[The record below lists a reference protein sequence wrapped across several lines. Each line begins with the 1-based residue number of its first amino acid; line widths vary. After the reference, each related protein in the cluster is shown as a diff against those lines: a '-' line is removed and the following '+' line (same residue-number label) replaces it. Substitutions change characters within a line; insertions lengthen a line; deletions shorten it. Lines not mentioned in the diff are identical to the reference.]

1 MYAVLHQFI
10 FWSFQKKVVPL
21 HRILN
26 NNLRMKIMSQ
36 NLLVRIFLFFL
47 WLMSVVC
54 IFIAC
59 APVDRPFASPRLS
72 PGDYVSEIGTAFTS
86 SSQNK
91 EERDRVLKD
100 TITPPSNPMYE
111 LPYIPGTFTFR
122 GVLQLEYFMG
132 ELYCVMRTIHNDYF
146 MIDSGIKYFY
156 RLDNPLL
163 ENYAVGDTIIVTAI
177 PMKLL
182 DDFSLATYY
191 VQPNFLSSNE

>member
-1 MYAVLHQFI
+1 
-10 FWSFQKKVVPL
+10 
-21 HRILN
+21 
-26 NNLRMKIMSQ
+26 
-36 NLLVRIFLFFL
+36 
-47 WLMSVVC
+47 MSVVC

-59 APVDRPFASPRLS
+59 APVDRSFASPPLS
-72 PGDYVSEIGTAFTS
+72 PMDYVSEIGNNFTS

-122 GVLQLEYFMG
+122 GVLQLDYFMG
-132 ELYCVMRTIHNDYF
+132 ELYCVMRAIHNDYF
-146 MIDSGIKYFY
+146 IIDSDIQYFY
-156 RLDNPLL
+156 RLDHPLL
-163 ENYAVGDTIIVTAI
+163 ENYAVGDTVIVTAK

-191 VQPNFLSSNE
+191 VQPNFPSCNE

>member
-1 MYAVLHQFI
+1 MLHQFI
-10 FWSFQKKVVPL
+10 FWSCQKKAVPL
-21 HRILN
+21 QQNSKH
-26 NNLRMKIMSQ
+26 NLRMKIVSQ
-36 NLLVRIFLFFL
+36 NLLVRMILFVL
-47 WLMSVVC
+47 WFMSVVC

-59 APVDRPFASPRLS
+59 APVDQHFDSPPLS
-72 PGDYVSEIGTAFTS
+72 PEDFVSGSDFLGS
-86 SSQNK
+86 SFGQNT
-91 EERDRVLKD
+91 EDRDRVLKD
-100 TITPPSNPMYE
+100 TITPPNNPMHE
-111 LPYIPGTFTFR
+111 VPYIPGTYAFR

>member
-1 MYAVLHQFI
+1 MLHQFI
-10 FWSFQKKVVPL
+10 FWSFQKKAVPL

-36 NLLVRIFLFFL
+36 NLLVRICLFFL
-47 WLMSVVC
+47 WFMSVVC

-59 APVDRPFASPRLS
+59 APVDQPFASPPSPLS
-72 PGDYVSEIGTAFTS
+72 PEDYVSEIGNNATS

-122 GVLQLEYFMG
+122 GVLQLYYFMG
-132 ELYCVMRTIHNDYF
+132 ELYCVMRAIHNDYF
-146 MIDSGIKYFY
+146 IIDSDIQYFY
-156 RLDNPLL
+156 RLDHPLL
-163 ENYAVGDTIIVTAI
+163 ENYAVGDTVIVTAK

-191 VQPNFLSSNE
+191 VQPNFSSCNE

>member
-1 MYAVLHQFI
+1 MLHQFI
-10 FWSFQKKVVPL
+10 FWSCRKKVVPL
-21 HRILN
+21 QRISKYK
-26 NNLRMKIMSQ
+26 LRMKIVSQ
-36 NLLVRIFLFFL
+36 NLLLRMILFIL
-47 WLMSVVC
+47 WFMSIVC

-59 APVDRPFASPRLS
+59 D
-72 PGDYVSEIGTAFTS
+72 PGDPHFFSPS
-86 SSQNK
+86 SPEGFVTGLGSLGNSVQNN
-91 EERDRVLKD
+91 EERNRVLKD
-100 TITPPSNPMYE
+100 TITPPNNPMHE
-111 LPYIPGTFTFR
+111 VPYIPGTYAFR

>member
-47 WLMSVVC
+47 WFMSVVC

-59 APVDRPFASPRLS
+59 APVDRDFASPPLS
-72 PGDYVSEIGTAFTS
+72 PGDYVSEIGNDFTS

-122 GVLQLEYFMG
+122 GVLQLDYFMG
-132 ELYCVMRTIHNDYF
+132 ELYCVMRAIHNDYF
-146 MIDSGIKYFY
+146 IIDSDIQYFY
-156 RLDNPLL
+156 RLDHPLL
-163 ENYAVGDTIIVTAI
+163 ENYAVGDTVIVTAK

-191 VQPNFLSSNE
+191 VQPNFPSCNE

>member
-1 MYAVLHQFI
+1 MLHQFI
-10 FWSFQKKVVPL
+10 FWSCQKKAVPL
-21 HRILN
+21 QRISKHK
-26 NNLRMKIMSQ
+26 LRMKIVSQ
-36 NLLVRIFLFFL
+36 NLLLRMILFIL
-47 WLMSVVC
+47 WFMSVAC
-54 IFIAC
+54 MFIAC
-59 APVDRPFASPRLS
+59 APVDRDFASPPLS
-72 PGDYVSEIGTAFTS
+72 PEGFVTGLGSFGS
-86 SSQNK
+86 STQNK

-111 LPYIPGTFTFR
+111 LPYIPGTFVFR

-163 ENYAVGDTIIVTAI
+163 ENYAVGDTVIVTAK

-191 VQPNFLSSNE
+191 VQPNFPSCNE

>member
-1 MYAVLHQFI
+1 MLHQFI
-10 FWSFQKKVVPL
+10 FWSCRKKVVPL
-21 HRILN
+21 QRISKHK
-26 NNLRMKIMSQ
+26 LRMKIVSQ
-36 NLLVRIFLFFL
+36 NLLLRMILFIL
-47 WLMSVVC
+47 WFMSIVC

-59 APVDRPFASPRLS
+59 D
-72 PGDYVSEIGTAFTS
+72 PGDPHFFSPS
-86 SSQNK
+86 SPEGFVTGLGSLGNSVQNK
-91 EERDRVLKD
+91 EERNRVLKD
-100 TITPPSNPMYE
+100 TITPPNNPMHE
-111 LPYIPGTFTFR
+111 VPYIPGTYAFR

-146 MIDSGIKYFY
+146 MIDSDIKYFY

>member
-1 MYAVLHQFI
+1 MLHQFI
-10 FWSFQKKVVPL
+10 FWSCRKKVVPL
-21 HRILN
+21 QRISKYK
-26 NNLRMKIMSQ
+26 LRMKIVSQ
-36 NLLVRIFLFFL
+36 NLLLRMILFIL
-47 WLMSVVC
+47 WFMSIVC

-59 APVDRPFASPRLS
+59 D
-72 PGDYVSEIGTAFTS
+72 PGDPHFFSPS
-86 SSQNK
+86 SPEGFVTGLGSLGNSVQNN
-91 EERDRVLKD
+91 EERNRVLKD
-100 TITPPSNPMYE
+100 TITPPNNPMHE
-111 LPYIPGTFTFR
+111 VPYIPGTYAFK

-191 VQPNFLSSNE
+191 VQPNFPSSNE

>member
-1 MYAVLHQFI
+1 MLHQFI
-10 FWSFQKKVVPL
+10 FWSCQKKAVPL
-21 HRILN
+21 QWISKHK
-26 NNLRMKIMSQ
+26 LRMKIVSQ
-36 NLLVRIFLFFL
+36 NLLVRMILFIL
-47 WLMSVVC
+47 WFMSIVC

-59 APVDRPFASPRLS
+59 DPGDQHFNSPSLS
-72 PGDYVSEIGTAFTS
+72 PEDYVSGIGNNATG
-86 SSQNK
+86 SSQNQ
-91 EERDRVLKD
+91 EDRDRVLKD
-100 TITPPSNPMYE
+100 TITPPNNPMHE
-111 LPYIPGTFTFR
+111 VPYIPGTYAFR

-163 ENYAVGDTIIVTAI
+163 ENYAVGDTIIVTAR

-191 VQPNFLSSNE
+191 VQPNFPSSNE

>member
-1 MYAVLHQFI
+1 
-10 FWSFQKKVVPL
+10 
-21 HRILN
+21 
-26 NNLRMKIMSQ
+26 MKIVSQ
-36 NLLVRIFLFFL
+36 NLLLRMILFIL
-47 WLMSVVC
+47 WFMSIVC

-59 APVDRPFASPRLS
+59 DPGDQHFNSPSLS
-72 PGDYVSEIGTAFTS
+72 PEGFVTGLGSFGS
-86 SSQNK
+86 SMQNK
-91 EERDRVLKD
+91 EERDRILKD
-100 TITPPSNPMYE
+100 TITPPNNPMHE
-111 LPYIPGTFTFR
+111 VPYIPGTYAFR

>member
-1 MYAVLHQFI
+1 MLHQFI
-10 FWSFQKKVVPL
+10 FWSCRKKVVPL
-21 HRILN
+21 QRISKYK
-26 NNLRMKIMSQ
+26 LRMKIVSQ
-36 NLLVRIFLFFL
+36 NLLLRMILFIL
-47 WLMSVVC
+47 WFISIVC

-59 APVDRPFASPRLS
+59 D
-72 PGDYVSEIGTAFTS
+72 PGDPHFFSPS
-86 SSQNK
+86 SPEGFVTGLGSLGNSVQNN
-91 EERDRVLKD
+91 EERNRVLKD
-100 TITPPSNPMYE
+100 TITPPNNPMHE
-111 LPYIPGTFTFR
+111 VPYIPGTYAFR

-163 ENYAVGDTIIVTAI
+163 ENYAVGDTVIVTAR

-191 VQPNFLSSNE
+191 VQPNFPSCNE

>member
-1 MYAVLHQFI
+1 MLHQFI
-10 FWSFQKKVVPL
+10 FWSCRKKVVPL
-21 HRILN
+21 QRISKYK
-26 NNLRMKIMSQ
+26 LRMKIVSQ
-36 NLLVRIFLFFL
+36 NLLLRMILFIL
-47 WLMSVVC
+47 WFISIVC

-59 APVDRPFASPRLS
+59 D
-72 PGDYVSEIGTAFTS
+72 PGDPHFFSPS
-86 SSQNK
+86 SPEGFVTGLGSLGNSVQNN
-91 EERDRVLKD
+91 EERNRVLKD
-100 TITPPSNPMYE
+100 TITPPNTPMHVV
-111 LPYIPGTFTFR
+111 PYIPGTYAFR

>member
-1 MYAVLHQFI
+1 MLHQFI
-10 FWSFQKKVVPL
+10 FWSCQKKAVPL
-21 HRILN
+21 QQNSKH
-26 NNLRMKIMSQ
+26 NLRMKIVSQ
-36 NLLVRIFLFFL
+36 NLLLRMILFIL
-47 WLMSVVC
+47 WFMSIVC

-59 APVDRPFASPRLS
+59 NPGDQHFNSPSLS
-72 PGDYVSEIGTAFTS
+72 PEGFVTGLGSFGS
-86 SSQNK
+86 STQNK

-100 TITPPSNPMYE
+100 TITPPNNPMHE
-111 LPYIPGTFTFR
+111 VPYIPGTYAFR

-163 ENYAVGDTIIVTAI
+163 ENYAVGDTIIVTAK

-191 VQPNFLSSNE
+191 VQPNFPSSNE

>member
-1 MYAVLHQFI
+1 MLHQFI
-10 FWSFQKKVVPL
+10 FWSFQKKAVPL

-47 WLMSVVC
+47 WFMSVVC

-59 APVDRPFASPRLS
+59 APVDRDFASPPLS
-72 PGDYVSEIGTAFTS
+72 PGDYVSEIGNNATS
-86 SSQNK
+86 SSQNQ
-91 EERDRVLKD
+91 EDRDRVLKD

-111 LPYIPGTFTFR
+111 LPYIPGTLTFR
-122 GVLQLEYFMG
+122 GVLQLDYFMG
-132 ELYCVMRTIHNDYF
+132 ELYCVMRAIHNDYF
-146 MIDSGIKYFY
+146 IMDSDIKYFY
-156 RLDNPLL
+156 RLDHPLL
-163 ENYAVGDTIIVTAI
+163 ENYAVGDTVIVTAK

-191 VQPNFLSSNE
+191 VQPNFPSCNE

>member
-1 MYAVLHQFI
+1 MLRQFI
-10 FWSFQKKVVPL
+10 FWSCRKKVVPL
-21 HRILN
+21 QRISKQ
-26 NNLRMKIMSQ
+26 NLPMKTVSQ
-36 NLLVRIFLFFL
+36 NLLLRMILFIL
-47 WLMSVVC
+47 WFMSIVC

-59 APVDRPFASPRLS
+59 D
-72 PGDYVSEIGTAFTS
+72 PGDPHFFSPS
-86 SSQNK
+86 SPEGFVTGLGSLGNSTQNK
-91 EERDRVLKD
+91 EERDRILKD
-100 TITPPSNPMYE
+100 TITPPNNPMHE
-111 LPYIPGTFTFR
+111 VPYIPGTYAFR

-146 MIDSGIKYFY
+146 MIDSGIRYFY

-163 ENYAVGDTIIVTAI
+163 ENYAVGDTVIVTAK

>member
-1 MYAVLHQFI
+1 MLHQFI
-10 FWSFQKKVVPL
+10 FWSCRKKVVPL
-21 HRILN
+21 QRISKYK
-26 NNLRMKIMSQ
+26 LRMKIVSQ
-36 NLLVRIFLFFL
+36 NLLLRMILFIL
-47 WLMSVVC
+47 WFISIVC

-59 APVDRPFASPRLS
+59 D
-72 PGDYVSEIGTAFTS
+72 PGDPHFFSPS
-86 SSQNK
+86 SPEGFVTGLGSLGNSVQNN
-91 EERDRVLKD
+91 EERNRVLKD
-100 TITPPSNPMYE
+100 TITPPNNPMHE
-111 LPYIPGTFTFR
+111 VPYIPGTYAFR

>member
-1 MYAVLHQFI
+1 
-10 FWSFQKKVVPL
+10 
-21 HRILN
+21 
-26 NNLRMKIMSQ
+26 MKIVSQ
-36 NLLVRIFLFFL
+36 NLLVRMILFIFWF
-47 WLMSVVC
+47 MSVAC
-54 IFIAC
+54 MFIAC
-59 APVDRPFASPRLS
+59 SPVDQPSFSTPISPE
-72 PGDYVSEIGTAFTS
+72 DYVSGLGSFGS
-86 SSQNK
+86 STQNK
-91 EERDRVLKD
+91 EDRDRILKD
-100 TITPPSNPMYE
+100 TITPPNNPMYE
-111 LPYIPGTFTFR
+111 VPYIPGTYAFR

-146 MIDSGIKYFY
+146 MIDSGIRYFY

>member
-1 MYAVLHQFI
+1 MLHQFI
-10 FWSFQKKVVPL
+10 FWSCRKKVVPL
-21 HRILN
+21 QRISKYK
-26 NNLRMKIMSQ
+26 LRMKIVSQ
-36 NLLVRIFLFFL
+36 NLLLRMILFIL
-47 WLMSVVC
+47 WFMSIVC

-59 APVDRPFASPRLS
+59 D
-72 PGDYVSEIGTAFTS
+72 PGDPHFFSPS
-86 SSQNK
+86 SPEGFVTGLGSLGNSVQNN
-91 EERDRVLKD
+91 EERNRVLKD
-100 TITPPSNPMYE
+100 TITPPNNPMHE
-111 LPYIPGTFTFR
+111 VPYIPGTYAFR

-182 DDFSLATYY
+182 DDFSLATYH

>member
-1 MYAVLHQFI
+1 MLHQFI
-10 FWSFQKKVVPL
+10 FWSCQKKAVPL
-21 HRILN
+21 QQNSKH
-26 NNLRMKIMSQ
+26 NLRMKIVSQ
-36 NLLVRIFLFFL
+36 NLLLRMILFIL
-47 WLMSVVC
+47 WFMSIVC

-59 APVDRPFASPRLS
+59 NPGDQHFNSPSLS
-72 PGDYVSEIGTAFTS
+72 PEGFVTGLGSFGS
-86 SSQNK
+86 SMQNN
-91 EERDRVLKD
+91 EERDRILKD
-100 TITPPSNPMYE
+100 TITPPNNPMHE
-111 LPYIPGTFTFR
+111 VPYIPGTYAFR

-191 VQPNFLSSNE
+191 VQPNFPSCNE

>member
-1 MYAVLHQFI
+1 MLHQFI
-10 FWSFQKKVVPL
+10 FWSCQKKAVPL
-21 HRILN
+21 QQNSKH
-26 NNLRMKIMSQ
+26 NLRMKIVSQ
-36 NLLVRIFLFFL
+36 NLLLRMILFIL
-47 WLMSVVC
+47 WFMSIVC

-59 APVDRPFASPRLS
+59 S
-72 PGDYVSEIGTAFTS
+72 PGDQHFNSPSLSPEGFVTGLGSFGS
-86 SSQNK
+86 SMQNN
-91 EERDRVLKD
+91 EERDRILKD
-100 TITPPSNPMYE
+100 TITPPNNPMHE
-111 LPYIPGTFTFR
+111 VPYIPGTYAFR

-163 ENYAVGDTIIVTAI
+163 ENYAVGDTIIVTAR

-191 VQPNFLSSNE
+191 VQPNFPSCNE